1 MRLISVAVPVPF
13 LDLLTYH
20 VPSHLALPVV
30 GARVRVPIGSRTVT
44 GCVVES
50 PSTGEAPAEIKD
62 LIEVIDLEPFLPP
75 SIVELCRW
83 TADYYLA
90 GIGDAIAVA
99 LPPGARNKASAFRTR
114 RVASLTAHGRSAAD
128 ATAAADLRLTG
139 RQREALTTLAAI
151 AAPVPLSDL
160 RERGVTADLI
170 GRLAGRGLVSI
181 LEETHERDPFEQAA
195 AAVAPDANRQLTG
208 EQRGALD
215 QLAALADAREFR
227 VALLHGVTGSGKTE
241 LYLRLAQRVCGG
253 LPEGEAAR
261 GVRLQADY
269 ETARSVRLQADQ
281 ARQVLI
287 LVPEIAL
294 TPSLAAL
301 FRGTFGSRVAIQH
314 SALSD
319 GERHD
324 QWHRI
329 RRGDVDLVIGT
340 RSAVFAP
347 LDRLG
352 LVIVDEEHD
361 SSYKQEEAP
370 RYHGR
375 DVAIMR
381 ASRVGALVVLGSAT
395 PSMESYQNAISGKY
409 TRVVLERRVLDR
421 PLASVRVVNM
431 RDEYADEGP
440 DVIISRDLAASIED
454 RLARREQVVVLLN
467 RRGYST
473 AVICRQCGDT
483 FDCPNCSISLTVH
496 AARNGWRARCHYCNY
511 SVMVPKACRKCAAP
525 YLEHTGFGTEKVEQ
539 HLRDRFPDARIGRV
553 DRDSVRRKGAL
564 TSLLSRFAAAE
575 LDVLVGTQMIAK
587 GHDFPGV
594 TLVGVISADV
604 GLGLADFRAAERT
617 FQLLTQV
624 AGRAGRGE
632 RLGEAVIQTLYPE
645 HYSVRLACRQD
656 YVGFFEKE
664 IVFRRGM
671 RYPPLVAMVNAVVR
685 GRTFD
690 EAMHTAAEVV
700 RRLEP
705 GAAIGGFSILGPA
718 PAPLAKLRG
727 EHRVQFFLKGARRA
741 EMRQAL
747 RAVLAGM
754 PEVRR
759 RVTIDIDPLSV
770 L

>member
-1 MRLISVAVPVPF
+1 VRLISVAVPVPF
-13 LDLLTYH
+13 LDLLTYS
-20 VPSHLALPVV
+20 VPPHLTTPAV
-30 GARVRVPIGSRTVT
+30 GARVRVPVGTRAVM
-44 GCVVES
+44 GCVVE
-50 PSTGEAPAEIKD
+50 APAVAGVSGDLKD
-62 LIEVIDLEPFLPP
+62 ILEVIDADSLLPP
-75 SIVELCRW
+75 PIVELCQW
-83 TADYYLA
+83 VADYYLA
-90 GIGDAIAVA
+90 GIGDAIGVA
-99 LPPGARNKASAFRTR
+99 MPPGARRKASGFRTR
-114 RVASLTAHGRSAAD
+114 RTATLTAHGRSVVSVFAD
-128 ATAAADLRLTG
+128 LTRSAPRTVADADLRLSAK
-139 RQREALTTLAAI
+139 QRDALAAL
-151 AAPVPLSDL
+151 ADASAPLPLSEL
-160 RERGVTADLI
+160 RDRGITADVVT
-170 GRLAGRGLVSI
+170 RLARHGLVTI
-181 LEETHERDPFEQAA
+181 LDEAHERDPFEDAVMP
-195 AAVAPDANRQLTG
+195 AVARDAARRLTD
-208 EQRGALD
+208 EQV
-215 QLAALADAREFR
+215 AALQQLEAMADLREFR

-253 LPEGEAAR
+253 HVGADLKVGPSREG
-261 GVRLQADY
+261 
-269 ETARSVRLQADQ
+269 
-281 ARQVLI
+281 RQVLM

-294 TPSLAAL
+294 TPSVAAL
-301 FRGTFGSRVAIQH
+301 FRGAFGSRVAIQH
-314 SALSD
+314 SGLSD

-324 QWHRI
+324 QWQRI

-347 LDRLG
+347 LPRLG

-361 SSYKQEEAP
+361 ASYKQEEAP

-381 ASRVGALVVLGSAT
+381 ASREGALVVLGSAT
-395 PSMESYQNAISGKY
+395 PSLESYQNAETGKY
-409 TRVVLERRVLDR
+409 TRIVLERRVLDR
-421 PLASVRVVNM
+421 PLAAVRVVNM

-440 DVIISRDLAASIED
+440 DVVISRDLAASIED
-454 RLARREQVVVLLN
+454 RLSRREQVVILLN

-496 AARNGWRARCHYCNY
+496 SARNGWRARCHYCNY
-511 SVMVPKACRKCAAP
+511 SVMVPKSCRKCAAP
-525 YLEHTGFGTEKVEQ
+525 YLEHTGFGTERVEQ
-539 HLRDRFPDARIGRV
+539 HLRDRFPDARIARI

-564 TSLLSRFAAAE
+564 ASMLSQFAAAE

-645 HYSVRLACRQD
+645 HYSVQLACSQD
-656 YVGFFEKE
+656 YVGFFAKE
-664 IVFRRGM
+664 IAFRRGM
-671 RYPPLVAMVNAVVR
+671 RYPPLMAMVNAVVR
-685 GRTFD
+685 GRTFED
-690 EAMHTAAEVV
+690 AMHTAAEVV
-700 RRLEP
+700 RRLES
-705 GAAIGGFSILGPA
+705 GAAAGGFAILGPA

-727 EHRVQFFLKGARRA
+727 EHRVQFFLKGTRRA

-747 RAVLAGM
+747 RTVLADM
-754 PEVRR
+754 PEIRR
-759 RVTIDIDPLSV
+759 RVTIDVDPLNV

>member
-1 MRLISVAVPVPF
+1 M
-13 LDLLTYH
+13 
-20 VPSHLALPVV
+20 
-30 GARVRVPIGSRTVT
+30 
-44 GCVVES
+44 
-50 PSTGEAPAEIKD
+50 
-62 LIEVIDLEPFLPP
+62 
-75 SIVELCRW
+75 
-83 TADYYLA
+83 
-90 GIGDAIAVA
+90 
-99 LPPGARNKASAFRTR
+99 
-114 RVASLTAHGRSAAD
+114 
-128 ATAAADLRLTG
+128 
-139 RQREALTTLAAI
+139 
-151 AAPVPLSDL
+151 
-160 RERGVTADLI
+160 
-170 GRLAGRGLVSI
+170 
-181 LEETHERDPFEQAA
+181 
-195 AAVAPDANRQLTG
+195 
-208 EQRGALD
+208 
-215 QLAALADAREFR
+215 
-227 VALLHGVTGSGKTE
+227 
-241 LYLRLAQRVCGG
+241 
-253 LPEGEAAR
+253 
-261 GVRLQADY
+261 
-269 ETARSVRLQADQ
+269 
-281 ARQVLI
+281 LI

-294 TPSLAAL
+294 TPSLASL

-395 PSMESYQNAISGKY
+395 PSMESYQHAVSGKY

-587 GHDFPGV
+587 GHDCPGV

-685 GRTFD
+685 GRSFD

-727 EHRVQFFLKGARRA
+727 EHRVQFFLKGSRRA

-747 RAVLAGM
+747 RAVLGGM

-759 RVTIDIDPLSV
+759 RVTIDVDPLSV